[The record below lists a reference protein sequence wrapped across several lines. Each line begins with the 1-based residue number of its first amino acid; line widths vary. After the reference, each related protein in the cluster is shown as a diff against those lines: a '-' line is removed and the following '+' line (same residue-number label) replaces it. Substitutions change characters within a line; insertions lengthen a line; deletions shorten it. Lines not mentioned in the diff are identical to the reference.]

1 MSFEY
6 MKTSFSNCL
15 PCLLAKMVSLVT
27 NHTNQSQC
35 SLLKI
40 IFTSE
45 NYTTVSKDADT
56 SRHPRLALRASLR
69 SPKIRIKEIL
79 PVLKAS
85 SKKI

>member
-35 SLLKI
+35 SIL

-79 PVLKAS
+79 PVLQAS